1 MTYNP
6 LLIKAPAKINL
17 FLEIFGKRYDG
28 YHEIETV
35 MQEIDLV
42 DDIVIEEKEEGIEL
56 TCTNP
61 QIPPPL
67 CHPER
72 SEGSH
77 LRDSSATPQNDK
89 QCVPAGKDNIVWKA
103 AELMQRE
110 TGINRGAKIH
120 LVKRIPMGAGLGGGS
135 SDAAATLKGLN
146 KLWKAGLNEVELM
159 RLASRLGSDVPFF
172 IKGSTAICRGRGEI
186 VTPVP
191 VNTYFSYVL
200 LYPDIEISTAS
211 IYQNLKIDLT
221 KAVKDVRFL
230 LETLKDGNPES
241 MGKLLYNRL
250 EEVALRLYP
259 DLRRIKEALRAYNF
273 CGLLLS
279 GSGSVI
285 YGLCRRQSDAEGIK
299 NQLVKRG
306 LGQVFLVT
314 NRPIAKI

>member
-6 LLIKAPAKINL
+6 INIKAPAKVNL
-17 FLEIFGKRYDG
+17 FLEVFGKRYDG

-42 DDIVIEEKEEGIEL
+42 DDIVIEEKENGVEL

-61 QIPPPL
+61 RIP
-67 CHPER
+67 
-72 SEGSH
+72 
-77 LRDSSATPQNDK
+77 T
-89 QCVPAGKDNIVWKA
+89 GKDNIVWKA
-103 AELMQRE
+103 AELIQKE
-110 TGINRGAKIH
+110 TGVNKGAKIR

-146 KLWKAGLNEVELM
+146 KLWRVGLNEDELM
-159 RLASRLGSDVPFF
+159 RLASMLGSDVPFF
-172 IKGSTAICRGRGEI
+172 IKGNTAICRGRGEI

-191 VNTYFSYVL
+191 ISTYFSYVL

-221 KAVKDVRFL
+221 KAIKDVRFL
-230 LETLKDGNPES
+230 LETLKDGNPENV
-241 MGKLLYNRL
+241 GKLLYNRL
-250 EEVALRLYP
+250 EEVALRIYP

-285 YGLCRRQSDAEGIK
+285 YGLCKRQSDAEEIK
-299 NQLVKRG
+299 NQLDRRS
-306 LGQVFLVT
+306 LGQVFSVT
-314 NRPIAKI
+314 NLLL

>member
-1 MTYNP
+1 MGNES
-6 LLIKAPAKINL
+6 INVKAPAKVNL
-17 FLEIFGKRYDG
+17 FLEVFGKRYDG

-42 DDIVIEEKEEGIEL
+42 DDIVIEEKEKGIEI

-61 QIPPPL
+61 RIPP
-67 CHPER
+67 
-72 SEGSH
+72 
-77 LRDSSATPQNDK
+77 
-89 QCVPAGKDNIVWKA
+89 GKDNIVWKA
-103 AELMQRE
+103 TELMQKE
-110 TGINRGAKIH
+110 TGINKGVSIH
-120 LVKRIPMGAGLGGGS
+120 LFKRIPISAGLGGGS

-146 KLWKAGLNEVELM
+146 KLWKVGLNENELM
-159 RLASRLGSDVPFF
+159 RLASMLGSDVPFF
-172 IKGSTAICRGRGEI
+172 IKGNTAICRGRGEI

-191 VNTYFSYVL
+191 ISTYFSYVL

-230 LETLKDGNPES
+230 LEILKNGNAES
-241 MGKLLYNRL
+241 VGKLLYNRL

-259 DLRRIKEALRAYNF
+259 DLHRIKEALRVYNF

-279 GSGSVI
+279 GSGSAI
-285 YGLCRRQSDAEGIK
+285 YGLCRRQSDAEEIK
-299 NQLVKRG
+299 NQLDKCG

-314 NRPIAKI
+314 NAAPNFSA

>member
-42 DDIVIEEKEEGIEL
+42 DDIVIEEKEKGIEL

-61 QIPPPL
+61 RI
-67 CHPER
+67 
-72 SEGSH
+72 
-77 LRDSSATPQNDK
+77 
-89 QCVPAGKDNIVWKA
+89 PAGKDNIVWKA

-110 TGINRGAKIH
+110 NGINRGVNIR

-146 KLWKAGLNEVELM
+146 KLWKVGLNEDELM

-186 VTPVP
+186 VTSVP
-191 VNTYFSYVL
+191 INTYFSYVL

-285 YGLCRRQSDAEGIK
+285 YGLCRRQSDAEEIK

-314 NRPIAKI
+314 NMPIAKI

>member
-1 MTYNP
+1 MGNES
-6 LLIKAPAKINL
+6 INVKAQAKVNL
-17 FLEIFGKRYDG
+17 FLEVFGKRYDG
-28 YHEIETV
+28 YHEIETI
-35 MQEIDLV
+35 MQEIDLA
-42 DDIVIEEKEEGIEL
+42 DDIVIEEKEKGIEL

-61 QIPPPL
+61 RI
-67 CHPER
+67 
-72 SEGSH
+72 
-77 LRDSSATPQNDK
+77 
-89 QCVPAGKDNIVWKA
+89 PAGKDNIVWKA
-103 AELMQRE
+103 AELTQRE

-120 LVKRIPMGAGLGGGS
+120 LTKRIPMGAGLGGGS

-146 KLWKAGLNEVELM
+146 RLWKGGLNEDELM
-159 RLASRLGSDVPFF
+159 RLAFALGSDVPFF
-172 IKGSTAICRGRGEI
+172 IKGNTAICRGRGEI

-230 LETLKDGNPES
+230 LETLKDGNPENV
-241 MGKLLYNRL
+241 GKLLYNRL
-250 EEVALRLYP
+250 EEVALQLYP
-259 DLRRIKEALRAYNF
+259 DLRLIKEALRAYNF

-285 YGLCRRQSDAEGIK
+285 YGLCRRQSDAEEIK

-306 LGQVFLVT
+306 LGQVYLVT
-314 NRPIAKI
+314 NRPIAEI